1 VQQQAQHAAAAAA
14 HTPASSTSAEQ
25 YHDCHEEFYYEC
37 QEELTKPS
45 DISSECHKECPQ
57 ECQQACSVLTNEM
70 FDNCCVDDADVD
82 AFVYVTV
89 ASCMSDSSSC

>member
-1 VQQQAQHAAAAAA
+1 MQQQAQHAAAAAA

-45 DISSECHKECPQ
+45 DISSECYK

-70 FDNCCVDDADVD
+70 FDSCCVDDADVD

-89 ASCMSDSSSC
+89 ASCMSDCSSC